1 MIKHSMSRKRSE
13 NHIVITIGV
22 GKHEDVKEIKKAI
35 QKTLRRFRRLL
46 NGGLSYEYQIIS
58 NEQYSCLE
66 DQPHR
71 SCPTQNH

>member
-1 MIKHSMSRKRSE
+1 MIKHSVSRKRSE

-46 NGGLSYEYQIIS
+46 NGRVKLRVSDYFK
-58 NEQYSCLE
+58 
-66 DQPHR
+66 
-71 SCPTQNH
+71 